1 MTIDIEQ
8 LKPELARQDVDRVP
22 NLDDVTMSDAN
33 LIADLSLKVNEWKFA
48 AETMAKADHEKAAR
62 IAVLEAKVKA
72 ADELAEAHLHGM
84 DDGAYNFNPAKTDAA
99 LTAYR
104 EVQS

>member
-1 MTIDIEQ
+1 MIDDIKRDREAAPAMPFRLIGCDCEQ
-8 LKPELARQDVDRVP
+8 DCVHDDHNRLVKKRRSRVP
-22 NLDDVTMSDAN
+22 DMEARILSDA
-33 LIADLSLKVNEWKFA
+33 D
-48 AETMAKADHEKAAR
+48 R
-62 IAVLEAKVKA
+62 IAALEAKVKA